1 MDRRTFVQAGIALG
15 AAAAAPALRA
25 QQKFPSKPIKFV
37 VPFAAGGGGDVV
49 ARMLATRLQE
59 RLNNPVIVENRTG
72 AGGNIGSDFVLKS
85 PPDGY
90 TLLNMSST
98 YPIQAAV
105 SKNLPFDAIADMQ
118 PIVMVSRDPVV
129 LLVNVKSPFKDAR
142 DLLAAAKAAPGKLTY
157 GSAGVGSIAHLGME
171 ELAFIMG
178 VQLTHVPYKGSSQA
192 FTDVL
197 GGQVDMMLT
206 SATFSAPHI
215 KGGKVRGLGIAGDK
229 RMPTLGD
236 VPTFEEQGIAAYNVV
251 DWKAV
256 AGPKGIPPDVVAL
269 LNRELN
275 AVLRDKAVTDK
286 FEAEGTTAVGGTPE
300 EMMRTVRED
309 VERWR
314 RVAEK
319 AKVKIE

>member
-1 MDRRTFVQAGIALG
+1 MRRRVFVQSAIAFG
-15 AAAAAPALRA
+15 AAAAVPALRA
-25 QQKFPSKPIKFV
+25 QQKYPNKPIKFI

-49 ARMLATRLQE
+49 ARMLAQRLQE
-59 RLNNPVIVENRTG
+59 RINNPIVVENKTG

-105 SKNLPFDAIADMQ
+105 SKLPFDPIADMQ
-118 PIVMVSRDPVV
+118 PIIMVSRDPVV
-129 LLVNVKSPFKDAR
+129 LLVNSNSPLRSAQ
-142 DLLAAAKAAPGKLTY
+142 DLHAASVRNPAKLTY

-171 ELAFIMG
+171 ELAHVMG
-178 VQLTHVPYKGSSQA
+178 IKLTHVPYKGSSQA

-206 SATFSAPHI
+206 SATFSGPHI
-215 KGGKVRGLGIAGDK
+215 KGGKVRGIGIAGTQ
-229 RMPTLGD
+229 RMPTLAD
-236 VPTFEEQGIAAYNVV
+236 VPTFEEQGYKGYNVV

-256 AGPKGIPPDVVAL
+256 AGPKGIPADVVAF
-269 LNRELN
+269 LNKELN
-275 AVLRDKAVTDK
+275 EVLKHKAVAEK

-300 EMMRTVRED
+300 QMMETVRAD

-314 RVAEK
+314 RVAAD

>member
-1 MDRRTFVQAGIALG
+1 MRRRVFIRYGLAL
-15 AAAAAPALRA
+15 AAASAAPAVLA
-25 QQKFPSKPIKFV
+25 QQKYPSKPIRFV

-49 ARMLATRLQE
+49 ARMLAQRLQE
-59 RLNNPVIVENRTG
+59 RINNPIVVENKTG

-105 SKNLPFDAIADMQ
+105 SKLPFDPIGDMQ
-118 PIVMVSRDPVV
+118 PIIMVSRDPVV
-129 LLVNVKSPFKDAR
+129 LLVNANSPLKDAK
-142 DLLAAAKAAPGKLTY
+142 DLHAAAVKNPGRLTY

-171 ELAFIMG
+171 ELAHVMG
-178 VQLTHVPYKGSSQA
+178 IRLTHVPYKGSSQA

-206 SATFSAPHI
+206 SATFSGPHI
-215 KGGKVRGLGIAGDK
+215 KGGKVRGLGIAGTQ
-229 RMPTLGD
+229 RMPTLAD
-236 VPTFEEQGIAAYNVV
+236 VPTFEEQGFRDYNVV

-256 AGPKGIPPDVVAL
+256 AGPKGIPQDVVAF

-275 AVLRDKAVTDK
+275 EVLRHKAVTEK

-300 EMMRTVRED
+300 QMMEVVRSD
-309 VERWR
+309 VERWK
-314 RVAEK
+314 RVAAD

>member
-1 MDRRTFVQAGIALG
+1 MKRRVFVQSAIALG
-15 AAAAAPALRA
+15 AAAAFPALA
-25 QQKFPSKPIKFV
+25 QQKYPSKPIKFV

-49 ARMLATRLQE
+49 ARMLANRLQE
-59 RLNNPVIVENRTG
+59 RINNPIVVENKTG

-105 SKNLPFDAIADMQ
+105 SAKLPFDPIADMQ
-118 PIVMVSRDPVV
+118 PIIMVSRDPVV
-129 LLVNVKSPFKDAR
+129 LLVNVNSPLRNAQ
-142 DLLAAAKAAPGKLTY
+142 DLHAAAVRNPSKLTY

-171 ELAFIMG
+171 ELAHVMG
-178 VQLTHVPYKGSSQA
+178 IQLTHVPYKGSSQA

-206 SATFSAPHI
+206 SATFSGPHI
-215 KGGKVRGLGIAGDK
+215 KGGKVRGIGIAGTQ
-229 RMPTLGD
+229 RMPTLAE
-236 VPTFEEQGIAAYNVV
+236 VPTFEEQGFRGYDVV

-256 AGPKGIPPDVVAL
+256 AGPRGMPPDVVAF

-275 AVLRDKAVTDK
+275 EVLRHKEVTAK
-286 FEAEGTTAVGGTPE
+286 FEAEGTTAVGGSPE
-300 EMMRTVRED
+300 DMMKTVRED
-309 VERWR
+309 IERWK

>member
-1 MDRRTFVQAGIALG
+1 MHRRVFVQSAVSLG
-15 AAAAAPALRA
+15 LASVVASPWA
-25 QQKFPSKPIKFV
+25 QQPFPAKPIKFV

-49 ARMLATRLQE
+49 ARMLAQRLSE
-59 RLNNPVIVENRTG
+59 RINSPVVVENRTG

-105 SKNLPFDAIADMQ
+105 SKLPFDPIADMQ
-118 PIVMVSRDPVV
+118 PIIMVSRDPVV
-129 LLVNVKSPFKDAR
+129 LLVNSSSPFRNAKDLF
-142 DLLAAAKAAPGKLTY
+142 DAAKRAPDKFTY
-157 GSAGVGSIAHLGME
+157 GSAGVGTIAHLGME
-171 ELAFIMG
+171 ELAYVMG
-178 VQLTHVPYKGSSQA
+178 IKLVHVPYKGSSQA

-206 SATFSAPHI
+206 SATFSGPHI
-215 KGGKVRGLGIAGDK
+215 KGGKVRGIGIAGTQ
-229 RMPTLGD
+229 RMPTLAD
-236 VPTFEEQGIAAYNVV
+236 VPTFEEQGFVGYNVV

-256 AGPKGIPPDVVAL
+256 AGPRGMPADVVAF

-275 AVLRDKAVTDK
+275 EVLRHKAVTEK
-286 FEAEGTTAVGGTPE
+286 FEAEGTTAVGGRPE
-300 EMMRTVRED
+300 DMMQVVRAD
-309 VERWR
+309 VIRWR
-314 RVAEK
+314 NIAEK

>member
-1 MDRRTFVQAGIALG
+1 MRRRVFIESGLALA
-15 AAAAAPALRA
+15 AAAAAPAAFA
-25 QQKFPSKPIKFV
+25 QQKYPSKPIKFV

-49 ARMLATRLQE
+49 ARMLAQRLQE
-59 RLNNPVIVENRTG
+59 RINNPIVVENRTG

-105 SKNLPFDAIADMQ
+105 SKLPFDPIGDMQ

-129 LLVNVKSPFKDAR
+129 LLVNVNSPLKDAKS
-142 DLLAAAKAAPGKLTY
+142 LLEAAKKAPGKLTY

-171 ELAFIMG
+171 ELAHVMG
-178 VQLTHVPYKGSSQA
+178 IQLTHVPYKGSSQA

-206 SATFSAPHI
+206 SATFSGPHI
-215 KGGKVRGLGIAGDK
+215 KGGKVRGLGIAGMQ
-229 RMPTLGD
+229 RMPTLAD
-236 VPTFEEQGIAAYNVV
+236 VPTFEEQGFRGYNVV

-256 AGPKGIPPDVVAL
+256 AGPKGIPPDVVAF
-269 LNRELN
+269 LNKELN
-275 AVLRDKAVTDK
+275 EVLRMKAVTDK

-300 EMMRTVRED
+300 QMMEIVRSD
-309 VERWR
+309 VQRWK
-314 RVAEK
+314 RVAEE